1 MVLHRRVEPA
11 GVLGNW
17 LDNRGGL
24 LLVRLGDLLESSYEM
39 RADFSHR
46 TKRRG
51 SSSTLPI
58 SHASKIVAAICVC
71 AGFVLLV
78 ANGAQRSLPRNALWE
93 VVHNVCV
100 PGQSDHHD
108 PKPCLEVD
116 LSGGTEGGFAILRD
130 PRGGNQ
136 FLLIPTTRISGI
148 ESPIV
153 RGPRAPNYFAS
164 AWEARTHINEA
175 LRQTLPR
182 DDVGLAINSAVSR
195 SQDQLHIH
203 FSCIRADVGEAL
215 HRNQARIGNRWAP
228 FVVPL
233 FGHHYAA
240 MWITGEHLGPH
251 NPFRL
256 LAEGLPQATRNM
268 GNRTLVVVG
277 LTRMDGTEG
286 FVILTDEVNER
297 RGDLASGED
306 LLDRACLIAAAERSL
321 EQSPVQIPHRNQ

>member
-1 MVLHRRVEPA
+1 M
-11 GVLGNW
+11 
-17 LDNRGGL
+17 
-24 LLVRLGDLLESSYEM
+24 LVRVGDLLESSYEM
-39 RADFSHR
+39 SSGLSHA

-51 SSSTLPI
+51 SSRCLPI
-58 SHASKIVAAICVC
+58 SHASKMVAAFCVC
-71 AGFVLLV
+71 AAFLLFV
-78 ANGAQRSLPRNALWE
+78 ANAAQRNLPRNALWE

-108 PKPCLEVD
+108 PKPCLQVN
-116 LSGGTEGGFAILRD
+116 LSGGTEAGFAILRD
-130 PRGGNQ
+130 PRAGSQ

-153 RGPRAPNYFAS
+153 RGPKAPNYFAS

-175 LRQTLPR
+175 LHQTLPR

-203 FSCIRADVGEAL
+203 FSCIRVDVREAL
-215 HRNQARIGNRWAP
+215 HRNQGKIGNHWAP
-228 FVVPL
+228 FDVPL
-233 FGHHYAA
+233 LGRHYMA
-240 MWITGEHLGPH
+240 MWVTGEHLGPH

-256 LAEGLPQATRNM
+256 LAEGLPDATRNM

-277 LTRMDGTEG
+277 LTRMDGTKG

-297 RGDLASGED
+297 SGDLANGED
-306 LLDRACLIAAAERSL
+306 LLDHACLIAAAER
-321 EQSPVQIPHRNQ
+321 